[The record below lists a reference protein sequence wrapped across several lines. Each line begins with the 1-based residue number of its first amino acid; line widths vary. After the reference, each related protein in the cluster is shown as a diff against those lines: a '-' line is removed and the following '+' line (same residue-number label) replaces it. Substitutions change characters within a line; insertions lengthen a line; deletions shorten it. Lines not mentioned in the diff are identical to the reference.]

1 MSRRL
6 LLLVVLLLSVAVPA
20 WRVSACEGSEIVF
33 EDKFH
38 DDAGGWS
45 IKDTVEV
52 KDGAFTFKLPPDD
65 MQSNLNVTFTVKD
78 ADICLETVWPEGEQ
92 PVLGA
97 GVLFW
102 GEDNRTYFQF
112 GILNNGKFWIARKQ
126 DGRWLGTIAA
136 NVDFDRDQDTA
147 RRHQYAARQDR
158 RQYRDLLHQR
168 HQGPRGAWA
177 SAQDRLALRHVRRQ
191 FRQAERG
198 KGGLQEREGHQLSA
212 GRRGTPTSPG
222 HSQKIARPRAVRR
235 AGIGAQMRLQRT
247 FRSRPPTAPALPP
260 AAPALR
266 PRMPRATC
274 LRACRSSSV
283 A

>member
-6 LLLVVLLLSVAVPA
+6 LLLAVLLFSVAVPA
-20 WRVSACEGSEIVF
+20 WRASACEGSEIVF

-52 KDGAFTFKLPPDD
+52 KDGTF
-65 MQSNLNVTFTVKD
+65 TFTVTD

-136 NVDFDRDQDTA
+136 NVDSNAIKKEPGAANMLRVKTNGNSVTFYINDTKVRELRGQAPKTSWRFGLSGDNFDKQKDA
-147 RRHQYAARQDR
+147 R
-158 RQYRDLLHQR
+158 
-168 HQGPRGAWA
+168 
-177 SAQDRLALRHVRRQ
+177 VV
-191 FRQAERG
+191 F
-198 KGGLQEREGHQLSA
+198 K
-212 GRRGTPTSPG
+212 TVKVTN
-222 HSQKIARPRAVRR
+222 
-235 AGIGAQMRLQRT
+235 
-247 FRSRPPTAPALPP
+247 
-260 AAPALR
+260 
-266 PRMPRATC
+266 
-274 LRACRSSSV
+274 
-283 A
+283 